1 MFAILTNLTFA
12 GKSQLSPNDTL
23 CFKVSE
29 IQKVLIAAKQKK
41 YADSLVLVY
50 RSDINI
56 LSGKIQALEIKDSTN
71 NQINST
77 YQAMIGTMNQQR
89 GILEGQITTLNKQLR
104 KQKNKTKLTAIGG
117 LLLTGIVTGLFV
129 FK

>member
-1 MFAILTNLTFA
+1 MILILLIGRNYE
-12 GKSQLSPNDTL
+12 SQSQTTDTL
-23 CFKVSE
+23 CFPVPV
-29 IQKVLIAAKQKK
+29 IQKLLIDAKQKK
-41 YADSLVLVY
+41 YADSLVVVY

-77 YQAMIGTMNQQR
+77 YQAMIGTMKDQR
-89 GILEGQITTLNKQLR
+89 GILEGQVTSLSKQLR
-104 KQKNKTKLTAIGG
+104 KQKNKTRLTAIGG
-117 LLLTGIVTGLFV
+117 LLLTGIVTGLFI